1 MKNTLRIILITV
13 ALLGL
18 TACSFNASITPPP
31 FGEKQHSSN

>member
-1 MKNTLRIILITV
+1 MTTLRIIILTA

-18 TACSFNASITPPP
+18 ASCSLNASITPPP